1 MNEAVLTTIA
11 LTGFGVAFFHA
22 AIPTHWLPFVLT
34 ARAQRW
40 SHGRTLAITALAGS
54 GHVLFTAL
62 LGLFIAWFG
71 IVLNE
76 KIGDWFP
83 RIAGGAL
90 LLLGLFYVF
99 RQIITKGHPHTH
111 LFGGHPHAHDPPS
124 QGYGVTGPPSQG
136 YGVTGPPS
144 QGYGVTGPPSQGYG
158 ATGPPSQRYGVTGPP
173 SRSDAVPG
181 ENKHHQEHEH
191 EGRRAQVSDRTAVLS
206 LLALLTFSPCE
217 AFLPIYASGVR
228 YGWSGFAL
236 LTVILSIG
244 CVAGMVIFTA
254 FTLAGV
260 RRIKLGLLEKYESGL
275 MGALLCVI
283 GVLIILFEK

>member
-11 LTGFGVAFFHA
+11 ITGFGVAFFHA

-40 SHGRTLAITALAGS
+40 NHTRTLAITALAGG

-62 LGLFIAWFG
+62 LGLLIAWFG

-90 LLLGLFYVF
+90 LLLGLFYVS

-111 LFGGHPHAHDPPS
+111 LFGGHPHAHDESEHEHPPS
-124 QGYGVTGPPSQG
+124 QGYGE
-136 YGVTGPPS
+136 
-144 QGYGVTGPPSQGYG
+144 
-158 ATGPPSQRYGVTGPP
+158 A
-173 SRSDAVPG
+173 G
-181 ENKHHQEHEH
+181 EQEQEQENVVHAH
-191 EGRRAQVSDRTAVLS
+191 RVSDRTAILS

-228 YGWSGFAL
+228 YGWGGFAL
-236 LTVILSIG
+236 LTIILSVG

-254 FTLAGV
+254 LTLAGV

-275 MGALLCVI
+275 MGVLLCVI

>member
-11 LTGFGVAFFHA
+11 ITGFGVAFFHA

-34 ARAQRW
+34 AKAQRW
-40 SHGRTLAITALAGS
+40 NHTRTLAVTALAGA

-62 LGLFIAWFG
+62 LGFFIAWFG

-83 RIAGGAL
+83 RLAGGML
-90 LLLGLFYVF
+90 LLLGLFYIS
-99 RQIITKGHPHTH
+99 RQIVTKGHSHKH
-111 LFGGHPHAHDPPS
+111 LVGGHPHA
-124 QGYGVTGPPSQG
+124 
-136 YGVTGPPS
+136 
-144 QGYGVTGPPSQGYG
+144 
-158 ATGPPSQRYGVTGPP
+158 
-173 SRSDAVPG
+173 SDA
-181 ENKHHQEHEH
+181 HDHEH
-191 EGRRAQVSDRTAVLS
+191 TRRVSDRVAIMS
-206 LLALLTFSPCE
+206 LLAMLTFSPCE

-236 LTVILSIG
+236 LTVILSVG

-254 FTLAGV
+254 LTLAGV
-260 RRIKLGLLEKYESGL
+260 RRIKLGLLEKYESGM
-275 MGALLCVI
+275 MGVLLCVI